1 MIYITREQLAI
12 EKEIANKKAT
22 MDMVNIYLDDAIE
35 QGNKALATNLTK
47 ASIELKEQ
55 MDLLIDE
62 LQDTLQV

>member
-22 MDMVNIYLDDAIE
+22 MDMVSIYLDDAIE